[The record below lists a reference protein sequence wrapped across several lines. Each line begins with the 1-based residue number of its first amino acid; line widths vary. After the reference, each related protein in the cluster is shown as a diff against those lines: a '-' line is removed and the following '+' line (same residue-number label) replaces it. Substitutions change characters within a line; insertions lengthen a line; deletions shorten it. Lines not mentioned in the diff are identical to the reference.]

1 MCNRSQRTMMLV
13 LIYFA
18 FLTASGVTLLKLGGG
33 SLLLTPL
40 HAADSSVTG
49 TLAEP
54 LPPGC
59 IGGISPGDDIP
70 VCCIN
75 GLVMLNGEAVSGAT
89 VTIQSSSG
97 SLQVFTQRH
106 TGDEDRPYYRAP
118 LSTAPISAT
127 KGSIITVTVQYAG
140 LRKSVQHVVQDGS
153 QQVDLVLNPS
163 GLSISPGLIEQPTA
177 GKFNDPRDVAVSSR
191 GNIYI
196 LDRGNLRVQVYQ
208 ADGTLLN
215 FPKWQKRFGSEPG
228 QWSNEVLGIAIDPR
242 TDTVYI
248 ADSDNKRIARY
259 SVEGNLLGLWDGS
272 HTGDGI
278 AIAPFDVAVDGAGY
292 VYAAVFATTIAGDGL
307 EYRLYKFDPQHD
319 TAVRWGKE
327 GQNYVPF
334 GEPQRLAVS
343 ASGEV
348 YLPDS
353 DNHHVLHFNAEGQVQ
368 PFTISF
374 TGNLVGSSP
383 ISVPVGIALAA
394 NGAIYLGDR
403 YAVPDGFR
411 HRVLQLNSSGQVL
424 QAWNYPLTAFT
435 EAKLESPHGMAVGG
449 DTLYMGD
456 IGNGKDRIARINV
469 NSGLQEPWGGTDIG
483 VGQLNDP
490 RGIVVAPAGTPFAG
504 QLLVAD
510 CDASQIAVLQETTI
524 THRWTYTDV
533 NQTGLWCPRQ
543 LAFDSQ
549 NRLLVMDNRGFF
561 LTRYQING
569 NQLVQDGGPWQGTV
583 GNSVFFG
590 GHVDFAV
597 DSQNRLYIA
606 DDQNQR
612 VAIYTIQDNQTLTP
626 VTTFVSIT
634 ITDTL
639 TAPQGIAINE
649 HGANNVDIYLADTGN
664 NRLLKLNFTGS
675 AIQYVATWGNDG
687 NQLACPN
694 GQTTILG
701 KPKGLLVAPDG
712 HLYVADQN
720 FHRVLKLTPSGTCVQ
735 ILGQGAGRAEPGKL
749 DTPEDVAMG
758 SQGVLYVSNRNYSG
772 IARFAPPQSTLPLAT
787 ITHVSAN
794 AIALQ
799 AGDTLEI
806 MGQGQASLLT
816 ETITAFLWSSTLDG
830 ALNARNTSAISST
843 LRLPATALQPGLHQ
857 ISLAVTDNKG
867 RQSPPVA
874 VQVRRIPALPPAPV
888 GDCQGESWAFLLYLV
903 GDFSDG
909 GALRGLYDR
918 EINRLSQIRNP
929 CVRVAIQ
936 VDGPANIA
944 PPFNGTQRIAITPGI
959 TLTVIPT
966 VELAMDQ
973 AQTLNDFVRWGQA
986 QFPTQRTYLAIAN
999 HGQGIRGIGWDKTSG
1014 ADEFLTPREI
1024 ADALTDPRI
1033 VPVDILHLDACSMGL
1048 LDVVYELRQSA
1059 QRLITSQYIGWSFF
1073 AYSDYLRHVQATQP
1087 TGVDALGSAILAEY
1101 ARLGDQE
1108 GVPYTLSLLN
1118 PARAEVVKHGL
1129 SALSAAL
1136 IGWAHGNGQHQQ
1148 ALRDL
1153 RLQRATLDSNG
1164 DLRNDVRDAYLDLQ
1178 DLLQSVA
1185 AATTITDPVSKGLAQ
1200 QLLVELTGLAADQR
1214 LVLDHRFASRSLYGF
1229 YGGHFIQADIDL
1241 AHTHGISV
1249 YFPPETLVPAQQTQ
1263 AAGVA
1268 NYSTAYNDY
1277 LQLATPY
1284 QDFTRDTRW
1293 EDLLYTLL
1301 GAPKGGDTLADATP
1315 PLAPVKPS
1323 DRLFLPLIRR

>member
-1 MCNRSQRTMMLV
+1 MFYRSLRTVTVML
-13 LIYFA
+13 LHFA
-18 FLTASGVTLLKLGGG
+18 LLAVTGVTFMSG
-33 SLLLTPL
+33 SSGALFPAPL
-40 HAADSSVTG
+40 YG
-49 TLAEP
+49 AEQTTAVIP

-59 IGGISPGDDIP
+59 IDGTPTGGDIP
-70 VCCIN
+70 VCCIK
-75 GLVMLNGEAVSGAT
+75 GLVMLNGEAVSGAA
-89 VTIQSSSG
+89 VTIQSSTG

-106 TGDEDRPYYRAP
+106 NGDEDRPYYRAP

-127 KGSIITVTVQYAG
+127 RGSIITVTVQYAG
-140 LRKSVQHVVQDGS
+140 LRKSVQHLVQDGS

-163 GLSISPGLIEQPTA
+163 GLSISPGLVEQPTA

-191 GNIYI
+191 GNLYV

-208 ADGTLLN
+208 PDGTLLN
-215 FPKWQKRFGSEPG
+215 FPKWQKRFGNEPG
-228 QWSNEVLGIAIDPR
+228 QWSSEVSGIAIDPR

-248 ADSDNKRIARY
+248 ADHDNRRIARY
-259 SVEGNLLGLWDGS
+259 TAEGNLLGLWDGN

-278 AIAPFDVAVDGAGY
+278 AMAPFDVAVDGAGY
-292 VYAAVFATTIAGDGL
+292 VYAAVFATTIAGDGVDR
-307 EYRLYKFDPQHD
+307 RLYRFDPQTD
-319 TAVRWGKE
+319 TAIRWGKA
-327 GQNYVPF
+327 GQNPVPF
-334 GEPQRLAVS
+334 GVPYQLTVAP
-343 ASGEV
+343 SGEV
-348 YLPDS
+348 YVADS
-353 DNHHVLHFNAEGQVQ
+353 GHHQVYRFDAAGQLQ
-368 PFTISF
+368 PFTITF
-374 TGNLVGSSP
+374 APALGNSPP
-383 ISVPVGIALAA
+383 ISNPIGIALDQSGTLYLADFYPAGNGKRPRILAISGNGQA
-394 NGAIYLGDR
+394 N
-403 YAVPDGFR
+403 
-411 HRVLQLNSSGQVL
+411 
-424 QAWNYPLTAFT
+424 QAWNYPTFN
-435 EAKLESPHGMAVGG
+435 EAMLDNPHGMALGG
-449 DTLYMGD
+449 NILYLGD
-456 IGNGKDRIARINV
+456 RGKNRVARLN
-469 NSGLQEPWGGTDIG
+469 LTADFLTPWGGADTG

-510 CDASQIAVLQETTI
+510 CGAGQIAAIQGTTI

-533 NQTGLWCPRQ
+533 NQSSRWCPRQ

-549 NRLLVMDNRGFF
+549 NRLLVMDNRDFF
-561 LTRYQING
+561 LARYQING

-583 GNSVFFG
+583 GNSVFFS

-606 DDQNQR
+606 DDQNRR

-626 VTTFVSIT
+626 ITTFVSIT
-634 ITDTL
+634 ATDTL

-649 HGANNVDIYLADTGN
+649 HGENNVDIYLADTGN

-675 AIQYVATWGNDG
+675 AINYVATWGNG
-687 NQLACPN
+687 SNQLTCPN
-694 GQTTILG
+694 GQTTVLDN
-701 KPKGLLVAPDG
+701 PKGLLAAPDG
-712 HLYVADQN
+712 HLYVADQDL
-720 FHRVLKLTPSGTCVQ
+720 HRVLKLTQSGACVQ
-735 ILGQGAGRAEPGKL
+735 ILGQGSSRAEPGKL
-749 DTPEDVAMG
+749 SFPADVTMDA
-758 SQGVLYVSNRNYSG
+758 QGILYVSNRNYNG

-806 MGQGQASLLT
+806 IGQGQASLIT

-843 LRLPATALQPGLHQ
+843 LRLPATALQLGLHQ
-857 ISLAVTDNKG
+857 MSLVVTDNKG

-874 VQVRRIPALPPAPV
+874 VQVRRIPDLPPAPV

-929 CVRVAIQ
+929 CVRIAIQ
-936 VDGPANIA
+936 VDGPADGVQPTN
-944 PPFNGTQRIAITPGI
+944 FTQRVAITPGAPLVV
-959 TLTVIPT
+959 TEMS
-966 VELAMDQ
+966 ELSMDQ
-973 AQTLNDFVRWGQA
+973 GQTLNDFVRWGQA

-1048 LDVVYELRQSA
+1048 LDVVYELRHSA
-1059 QRLITSQYIGWSFF
+1059 RRLITSQYIGWSFF
-1073 AYSDYLRHVQATQP
+1073 AYSDYLRHVQATQL

-1101 ARLGDQE
+1101 ARLGDAAN
-1108 GVPYTLSLLN
+1108 VPYTLSLLN
-1118 PARAEVVKHGL
+1118 PARAEVVKSGL
-1129 SALSAAL
+1129 SALSAAM
-1136 IGWAHGNGQHQQ
+1136 IGWVRQGGNSAVLR
-1148 ALRDL
+1148 ALRQQLD
-1153 RLQRATLDSNG
+1153 TLDSNG
-1164 DLRNDVRDAYLDLQ
+1164 DLRNEKLTDAYVDLQ
-1178 DLLQSVA
+1178 DFLLKVMANAQTINNPALIGA
-1185 AATTITDPVSKGLAQ
+1185 AE
-1200 QLLVELTGLAADQR
+1200 QLMRELTGIQALEER
-1214 LVLDHRFASRSLYGF
+1214 LVIAHRFASRSLYGF
-1229 YGGHFIQADIDL
+1229 YGGYFIQADIDL
-1241 AHTHGISV
+1241 AHTHGVSI
-1249 YFPPETLVPAQQTQ
+1249 YFPPETLAPANQAQ
-1263 AAGVA
+1263 AAGGA
-1268 NYSTAYNDY
+1268 GYSTAYHDY
-1277 LQLATPY
+1277 LRLETPY

-1301 GAPKGGDTLADATP
+1301 GEPQRGETLIDATP

-1323 DRLFLPLIRR
+1323 ARLFLPLIRR

>member
-1 MCNRSQRTMMLV
+1 MFYRSLRTVTVML
-13 LIYFA
+13 LHFA
-18 FLTASGVTLLKLGGG
+18 LLAVTGVTFMSGSGG
-33 SLLLTPL
+33 SLFLTPL
-40 HAADSSVTG
+40 YG
-49 TLAEP
+49 AEQIATVIP

-59 IGGISPGDDIP
+59 IDGTPTGGDIP
-70 VCCIN
+70 VCCIK

-97 SLQVFTQRH
+97 SLQLFTQRH

-140 LRKSVQHVVQDGS
+140 LRKSVQHLVQDGS
-153 QQVDLVLNPS
+153 QQVDLVLNPT
-163 GLSISPGLIEQPTA
+163 GLSIGGGVIEQPTP
-177 GKFNDPRDVAVSSR
+177 GLFNDPHDVAVSSR
-191 GNIYI
+191 GNLYV

-208 ADGTLLN
+208 PDGTLLN
-215 FPKWQKRFGSEPG
+215 FPKWQKRFGNEPG

-248 ADSDNKRIARY
+248 ADHDNRRIARY
-259 SVEGNLLGLWDGS
+259 TVEGNLLGLWDGS
-272 HTGDGI
+272 HTGDGF

-292 VYAAVFATTIAGDGL
+292 VYTTVYATTPAGDGVDR
-307 EYRLYKFDPQHD
+307 RLYRFDPQTN
-319 TAVRWGKE
+319 TAVRWGQTDQE
-327 GQNYVPF
+327 FVTF
-334 GEPQRLAVS
+334 GTPIQLTAS
-343 ASGEV
+343 AQGEV
-348 YLPDS
+348 YVADS
-353 DNHHVLHFNAEGQVQ
+353 GQNQLYHFAATGQLQ
-368 PFTISF
+368 PFTITFAPDLSNNTPVSNP
-374 TGNLVGSSP
+374 TGLVVTPNGLLYMADFYP
-383 ISVPVGIALAA
+383 FGNGNRARVLQIAA
-394 NGAIYLGDR
+394 NGQVSQVFTADETYLAYPQGMALDGQMLYLGDR
-403 YAVPDGFR
+403 NGNRVDRLDLTTGF
-411 HRVLQLNSSGQVL
+411 L
-424 QAWNYPLTAFT
+424 A
-435 EAKLESPHGMAVGG
+435 
-449 DTLYMGD
+449 
-456 IGNGKDRIARINV
+456 
-469 NSGLQEPWGGTDIG
+469 PWDSTDIG

-490 RGIVVAPAGTPFAG
+490 RGIVVAPTGTPFAG

-510 CDASQIAVLQETTI
+510 CGVGQIAAIQGTTI
-524 THRWTYTDV
+524 THRWAYTDV

-543 LAFDSQ
+543 VAFDSQ

-569 NQLVQDGGPWQGTV
+569 NQLVQDGGPWQGKV
-583 GNSVFFG
+583 GNTTFFQ

-606 DDQNQR
+606 DDGNKR
-612 VAIYTIQDNQTLTP
+612 LVIYTLQDNQALSP
-626 VTTFVSIT
+626 LASFDGIGSSGV
-634 ITDTL
+634 L
-639 TAPQGIAINE
+639 TASQGIAIDATNI
-649 HGANNVDIYLADTGN
+649 NSVTIYLSDTGN
-664 NRLLKLNFTGS
+664 NRLLKLKFDGS
-675 AIQYVATWGNDG
+675 RIDEQVTTWGSVT
-687 NQLACPN
+687 CPN
-694 GQTTILG
+694 TGPTSLN
-701 KPKGLLVAPDG
+701 KPKGLLAAPDG

-720 FHRVLKLTPSGTCVQ
+720 FHRVLKLTPNGACVQ
-735 ILGQGAGRAEPGKL
+735 ILGAGSGRAEPGKL
-749 DTPEDVAMG
+749 SFPEDVAMDAQG
-758 SQGVLYVSNRNYSG
+758 SLYVSNRNYGG

-806 MGQGQASLLT
+806 IGQGQASLLT

-830 ALNARNTSAISST
+830 ALNARNTSAISAT

-857 ISLAVTDNKG
+857 ISLVVTDNKG

-874 VQVRRIPALPPAPV
+874 VQVRRIPDLPPAPV

-936 VDGPANIA
+936 VDGPADGVQPTN
-944 PPFNGTQRIAITPGI
+944 FTQRVAITPGAPLVV
-959 TLTVIPT
+959 TEMN
-966 VELAMDQ
+966 ELPMDQ
-973 AQTLNDFVRWGQA
+973 GQTLNDFVRWGQT

-1014 ADEFLTPREI
+1014 ANEFLTPREI

-1048 LDVVYELRQSA
+1048 LDVVYELRHSTR
-1059 QRLITSQYIGWSFF
+1059 RLITSQYIGWSFF
-1073 AYSDYLRHVQATQP
+1073 AYSDYLRHVQTTQP

-1118 PARAEVVKHGL
+1118 PARAEVVKSGL
-1129 SALSAAL
+1129 SVLSAAM
-1136 IGWAHGNGQHQQ
+1136 IGWARQGGNRAVLR
-1148 ALRDL
+1148 ALRQQLD
-1153 RLQRATLDSNG
+1153 TLDSNG
-1164 DLRNDVRDAYLDLQ
+1164 DLRNEKLTDAYVDLQ
-1178 DLLQSVA
+1178 DFLLKVMANAQTINDPA
-1185 AATTITDPVSKGLAQ
+1185 LIGATE
-1200 QLLVELTGLAADQR
+1200 QLMRELTGIQALEER
-1214 LVLDHRFASRSLYGF
+1214 LVIAHRFASRSLYGF

-1241 AHTHGISV
+1241 AHTHGVSV
-1249 YFPPETLVPAQQTQ
+1249 YFPPETLVPANQAQ
-1263 AAGVA
+1263 AAAVSG
-1268 NYSTAYNDY
+1268 YSTAYNDY
-1277 LQLATPY
+1277 LRLETPY
-1284 QDFTRDTRW
+1284 QDLTRDTRW

-1301 GAPKGGDTLADATP
+1301 GEPQRGETLVDATP

-1323 DRLFLPLIRR
+1323 ARLFLPLIRR